1 MERYWH
7 STIKIGDYLY
17 MWGGLQPGLPKVHD
31 SEEKRAMCSVME
43 VCHLASGKWEQ
54 KPTTGTP
61 PLGVIGYA
69 AAAIGNEIFY
79 YGGYCGCYPC
89 YHNSLFSF
97 NVDTFNWKEL
107 SPTTPHHGP
116 WMKWLC
122 DMVAVQLDGEDYLV
136 VIGGYGSSDNNTPKQ
151 PGAQYTALY
160 GGSDRC
166 NEIHYYKLS
175 SGQCVCVCVCVCINV
190 GLLFLGEWITP
201 TVTGDRPPP
210 ISQFTLTSVT
220 KNTAVLFGGYTTN
233 GESNNVYIINFTK
246 TSVVSVLI
254 SII

>member
-1 MERYWH
+1 
-7 STIKIGDYLY
+7 
-17 MWGGLQPGLPKVHD
+17 
-31 SEEKRAMCSVME
+31 MCSVME
-43 VCHLASGKWEQ
+43 VCHLASGRWEQ

-61 PLGVIGYA
+61 PLGVSGYA

-79 YGGYCGCYPC
+79 YGGYCGHDYSC

-116 WMKWLC
+116 MMKCYC

-136 VIGGYGSSDNNTPKQ
+136 VIGGRGPSDNNTPKQ
-151 PGAQYTALY
+151 PGAQYTAQY
-160 GGSDRC
+160 GNHIC

-175 SGQCVCVCVCVCINV
+175 SGQCVCVCVCVCVRVRVRVRVRVCVCVCVCINV

-220 KNTAVLFGGYTTN
+220 NNTAVLFGGYTTN
-233 GESNNVYIINFTK
+233 GVSNNVYIINFTK